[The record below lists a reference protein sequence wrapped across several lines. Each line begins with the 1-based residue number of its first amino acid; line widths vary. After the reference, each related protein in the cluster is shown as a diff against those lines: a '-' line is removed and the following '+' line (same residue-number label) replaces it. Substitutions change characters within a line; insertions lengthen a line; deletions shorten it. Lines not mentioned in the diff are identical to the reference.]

1 MALFAMARGKE
12 RSAPAL
18 AVLEITLAGTL
29 QKIRKRTELSQGDKE
44 QQSRDAI
51 VQCFK
56 EANDAGTRL
65 FFDPAA
71 MNELAWKDICHSVAI
86 EELHACYFARCNI
99 QTTAEDPR
107 NRGAL
112 YVVYGRKGMGKTYAY
127 LSLLTMKHSRAP
139 RHGYYFS
146 GGTTFLTGD
155 DYYNQLLDDCLGRD
169 DEPFL
174 STFTTGMFNP
184 SKVAIMIMKSL
195 PTWDPAVENPGPKP
209 GILDIPGVRIFFNTH
224 GEGTGGSPDV
234 VFDDVNIHLE
244 EGKWENKE
252 DMKRDLFEMMGK
264 AGVFFR
270 YSDGHSKQTGYRGVC
285 VYFEL
290 DGGKVPSRVE
300 RWNESPRIQKSV

>member
-1 MALFAMARGKE
+1 
-12 RSAPAL
+12 
-18 AVLEITLAGTL
+18 
-29 QKIRKRTELSQGDKE
+29 
-44 QQSRDAI
+44 

-112 YVVYGRKGMGKTYAY
+112 YVVYGRKGMGKTYAC

-184 SKVAIMIMKSL
+184 SKVANL
-195 PTWDPAVENPGPKP
+195 GPSS
-209 GILDIPGVRIFFNTH
+209 RESWT
-224 GEGTGGSPDV
+224 
-234 VFDDVNIHLE
+234 
-244 EGKWENKE
+244 
-252 DMKRDLFEMMGK
+252 K
-264 AGVFFR
+264 AGN
-270 YSDGHSKQTGYRGVC
+270 S
-285 VYFEL
+285 
-290 DGGKVPSRVE
+290 
-300 RWNESPRIQKSV
+300 